1 VPERLRL
8 SACST
13 KGVSSGCRARR
24 PTANP
29 GSNGPGEAAEAL
41 TTVGEI
47 IDAVTRL
54 LPNLGFF

>member
-1 VPERLRL
+1 V
-8 SACST
+8 
-13 KGVSSGCRARR
+13 
-24 PTANP
+24 
-29 GSNGPGEAAEAL
+29 AAEAL